1 MKRFKMEK
9 KCKGRDLIWHMASEM
24 VRIVSSVLSVIV
36 LVIVFNSFISQVKE
50 PSHFSMLETKL
61 WHNKTEIKNVKVAKM
76 MEFIKTCDQYPRRF
90 NFCNLF
96 NSIILPPV
104 LLEKKKMLR
113 QRCLGGM
120 CNFHL
125 FGRRWEVGSKQK
137 SMKEIYLGAWV
148 NIDI

>member
-1 MKRFKMEK
+1 M
-9 KCKGRDLIWHMASEM
+9 LLSE
-24 VRIVSSVLSVIV
+24 
-36 LVIVFNSFISQVKE
+36 NFISQVKE

-76 MEFIKTCDQYPRRF
+76 MEFIKTCDQYPCRF

-96 NSIILPPV
+96 NSITLPPV

-120 CNFHL
+120 GNFLL
-125 FGRRWEVGSKQK
+125 FGRRGEVGSKQK
-137 SMKEIYLGAWV
+137 SGREICLGAWV